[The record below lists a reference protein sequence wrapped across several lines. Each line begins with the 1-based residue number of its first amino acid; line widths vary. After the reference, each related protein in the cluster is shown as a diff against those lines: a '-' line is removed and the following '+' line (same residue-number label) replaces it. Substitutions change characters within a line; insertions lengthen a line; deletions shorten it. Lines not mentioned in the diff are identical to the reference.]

1 MEKTLKQK
9 VYDFYKEKEG
19 EYTEENLE
27 KSMERAGFEKT
38 EIEEAKEYWR
48 EIKQIDTDFNRE
60 KTIPTFGIELEYGGY
75 DTSVTS
81 ELIEDTKDDGSVQ
94 GDGLEINLFPVKN
107 TEENIKEFK
116 AKAKKMMERAEE
128 GNCIVH
134 PSAGMHVHVSST
146 SLGWQE
152 GTNIVAI
159 TRNIFE
165 REEFTG
171 IKWDDSESRYV
182 YKDEYEDE
190 YTYVDKEEYERMI
203 NEGYDDEYLM
213 IRIDGKARL
222 KIKNE
227 NEIDEKYKKQFEW
240 IKFLYSISER
250 EGFEGYGL
258 GRDITRGYT
267 GHRTIELRV
276 WRTTLDYRKLTARA
290 TIAMFWIYFVNKH
303 IRLIHKGYKK
313 YKDVDIWE
321 ELKKDE
327 KAYDAYKYLAFCYT
341 NHHDV
346 GYTEQEIINKLGM
359 TSCAAKAIKEL
370 SRIEDY
376 LQFDLIYKEAN
387 DTINNA

>member
-1 MEKTLKQK
+1 MKKTLKQK
-9 VYDFYKEKEG
+9 IYELYKENERK
-19 EYTEENLE
+19 YTEEDLE
-27 KSMERAGFEKT
+27 RLMERAGREKT

-48 EIKQIDTDFNRE
+48 EIKQIETDFNRE
-60 KTIPTFGIELEYGGY
+60 KTIPMFGIELEYGGY

-128 GNCIVH
+128 GNCMVH

-146 SLGWQE
+146 SLGGQE
-152 GTNIVAI
+152 GTNIVTI
-159 TRNIFE
+159 TKNIFE
-165 REEFTG
+165 REEVTG
-171 IKWDDSESRYV
+171 IKWDDSESKYV
-182 YKDEYEDE
+182 YKDQYEDE
-190 YTYVDKEEYERMI
+190 YCYVDKEEYERMI

-227 NEIDEKYKKQFEW
+227 NEIEEKYKKQFEW
-240 IKFLYSISER
+240 IKFLCSTSER
-250 EGFEGYGL
+250 EGFEEYGL

-303 IRLIHKGYKK
+303 IRLIHKGYEK

-321 ELKKDE
+321 ELKKDT
-327 KAYDAYKYLAFCYT
+327 KAYDAYQYLAFCYT
-341 NHHDV
+341 NHHDI
-346 GYTEQEIINKLGM
+346 GYTEQELIDKLDM
-359 TSCAAKAIKEL
+359 TSYSAKAIKEL
-370 SRIEDY
+370 SRIENY